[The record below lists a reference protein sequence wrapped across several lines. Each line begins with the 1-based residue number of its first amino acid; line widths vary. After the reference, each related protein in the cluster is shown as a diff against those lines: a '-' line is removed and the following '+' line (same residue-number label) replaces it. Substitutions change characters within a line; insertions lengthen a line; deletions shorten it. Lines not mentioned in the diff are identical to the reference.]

1 MRRAENAIEKTGGR
15 PRRSDASG
23 TPGRRLGA
31 RNGRRND
38 FCEIFCETTL
48 RIGPSASC
56 GKNPHEKKN
65 RYLDRYVLRRDGRR
79 ERASDERP
87 SAREPSTRRRRNIF
101 FSGSFFLR
109 RFDCAKSVQTSK
121 KVPRAR
127 FRRPTP
133 RGRPDASG
141 PSRRL
146 GAVPTPRGRRL
157 GARNGRRND
166 F

>member
-1 MRRAENAIEKTGGR
+1 MRRAENAIEKTGARGVPTPRGR
-15 PRRSDASG
+15 PADASEHV
-23 TPGRRLGA
+23 TVDVTIFARFFAKRLCASDRRHHVEKIRTRKKIVTSTATCSVATVGA
-31 RNGRRND
+31 
-38 FCEIFCETTL
+38 
-48 RIGPSASC
+48 S
-56 GKNPHEKKN
+56 
-65 RYLDRYVLRRDGRR
+65 
-79 ERASDERP
+79 ERAAERGA
-87 SAREPSTRRRRNIF
+87 SAGEPSTRRRRNIF

-109 RFDCAKSVQTSK
+109 RFDCAKSVQASE

-146 GAVPTPRGRRL
+146 GAAPGRRL